1 MTTIDPTVA
10 KVLDKDRPKDDSEDE
25 DTLLEEL
32 ESDTAA
38 LDAFRE
44 KRIQQLHDE
53 YDTVLLSLSLTML
66 TMLTTNVQTP
76 PRSRNAIPLPRR
88 LHPSHG
94 RAPSINT
101 HNHI

>member
-53 YDTVLLSLSLTML
+53 YDTISVSPLLSL
-66 TMLTTNVQTP
+66 
-76 PRSRNAIPLPRR
+76 
-88 LHPSHG
+88 
-94 RAPSINT
+94 T
-101 HNHI
+101 HNANK

>member
-10 KVLDKDRPKDDSEDE
+10 KVLDKARPKDEDEDE

-53 YDTVLLSLSLTML
+53 YDTILLLLPSVPPSLAML
-66 TMLTTNVQTP
+66 INNIHL
-76 PRSRNAIPLPRR
+76 LPADSTA
-88 LHPSHG
+88 L
-94 RAPSINT
+94 A
-101 HNHI
+101 

>member
-53 YDTVLLSLSLTML
+53 YNTTHPPPSRTLKML
-66 TMLTTNVQTP
+66 TNNV
-76 PRSRNAIPLPRR
+76 
-88 LHPSHG
+88 
-94 RAPSINT
+94 
-101 HNHI
+101 

>member
-10 KVLDKDRPKDDSEDE
+10 KVLDKARPKDEDEDE

-53 YDTVLLSLSLTML
+53 YDT
-66 TMLTTNVQTP
+66 
-76 PRSRNAIPLPRR
+76 ILP
-88 LHPSHG
+88 PSHP
-94 RAPSINT
+94 PSQC
-101 HNHI
+101 

>member
-53 YDTVLLSLSLTML
+53 YDTILLSLTLTML
-66 TMLTTNVQTP
+66 TMPTN
-76 PRSRNAIPLPRR
+76 NI
-88 LHPSHG
+88 
-94 RAPSINT
+94 
-101 HNHI
+101 